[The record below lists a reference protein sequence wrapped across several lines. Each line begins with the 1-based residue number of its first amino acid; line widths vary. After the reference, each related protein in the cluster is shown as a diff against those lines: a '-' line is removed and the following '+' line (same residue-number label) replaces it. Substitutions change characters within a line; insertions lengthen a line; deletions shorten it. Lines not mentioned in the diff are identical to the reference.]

1 MPGTVSGLGAVV
13 VAVVFATIGARVF
26 AQKTDGHQHS
36 HEEAGAVETMGHE
49 HHGADDP
56 HMKLSPTRPVS
67 PGDRERADAL
77 VQTLR
82 RVLEPYR
89 DSARAERDGY
99 RPFLPQLPLPQYHFT
114 NWRYGFLGAFTF
126 DPEKPTSLL
135 YRRKDGKYVLS
146 GAMYTAPARAT
157 ADQLDARVPLSIA
170 RWHAHVNICL
180 PPRNAKRVDWTE
192 LGFKGSIATQAACDE
207 AGGRFHPQVF
217 GWMVHI
223 QPFETDPARIWAH

>member
-1 MPGTVSGLGAVV
+1 MARSVIALGAAM
-13 VAVVFATIGARVF
+13 VAAVFATTLPRLS
-26 AQKTDGHQHS
+26 AQQAGGHQHS

-49 HHGADDP
+49 HHAPDP
-56 HMKLSPTRPVS
+56 HMKLTPTRPAT
-67 PGDRERADAL
+67 PADHERADAL
-77 VQTLR
+77 VETLR

-99 RPFLPQLPLPQYHFT
+99 RAFLPELPLPQYHFT
-114 NWRYGFLGAFTF
+114 NWRYGFLGAFRF
-126 DPEKPTSLL
+126 DSEKPTSLL

-157 ADQLDARVPLSIA
+157 LDQLDARVPLSIA

-180 PPRNAKRVDWTE
+180 PPRNARRVDWRQ
-192 LGFKGSIATQAACDE
+192 LGFKGTIATREACDE

-217 GWMVHI
+217 GWMVHV